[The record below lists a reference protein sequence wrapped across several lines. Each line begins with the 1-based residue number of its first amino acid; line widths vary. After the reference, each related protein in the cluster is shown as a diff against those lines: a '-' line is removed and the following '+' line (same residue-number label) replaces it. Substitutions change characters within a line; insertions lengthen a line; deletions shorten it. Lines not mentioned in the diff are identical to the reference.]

1 MFTLYNM
8 NVAENI
14 KKIRLQKGINQNI
27 ISDALGVDVSVISNI
42 ENGKRELKVK
52 ELEIIA
58 KCLQEDVLY
67 LLTFPERYI
76 PASEVYPKED
86 EPVEAIL
93 QIKLRKDKKEQVL
106 KLVFGKNDLE
116 ILNK

>member
-1 MFTLYNM
+1 M

-14 KKIRLQKGINQNI
+14 KKIRIQKGINQEV
-27 ISDALGVDVSVISNI
+27 ISEALGVNVSVISNI

-58 KCLQEDVLY
+58 KCLKEDVVY

-76 PASEVYPKED
+76 LANDVTLKEED
-86 EPVEAIL
+86 PLEAVL

-106 KLVFGKNDLE
+106 KLVFGENNLE

>member
-1 MFTLYNM
+1 M

-42 ENGKRELKVK
+42 ENGKRELKVN

-67 LLTFPERYI
+67 LLTYPERYV
-76 PASEVYPKED
+76 PVNNLSQSET
-86 EPVEAIL
+86 EPIEAIL
-93 QIKLRKDKKEQVL
+93 QIKLQKNKKDQVL
-106 KLVFGKNDLE
+106 KLIFGDNNLE

>member
-1 MFTLYNM
+1 M

-14 KKIRLQKGINQNI
+14 KRIRLQKGINQDV
-27 ISDALGVDVSVISNI
+27 ISDALVDVSVISNI

-76 PASEVYPKED
+76 HISEVSPKED
-86 EPVEAIL
+86 ESVEAIL

-106 KLVFGKNDLE
+106 KLVFGENNLE

>member
-1 MFTLYNM
+1 M

-14 KKIRLQKGINQNI
+14 KRIRLQKGI
-27 ISDALGVDVSVISNI
+27 GVDVSVISNI

-76 PASEVYPKED
+76 HISEVSPKED
-86 EPVEAIL
+86 ESVEAIL

-106 KLVFGKNDLE
+106 KLVFGENNLE